1 MSKVSD
7 KQIELMREVSRE
19 SILLDHVAKFM
30 YELNKAFKDF
40 EVDVFDFLG
49 EDKDKIEAL
58 RPDDEED
65 NLPM

>member
-58 RPDDEED
+58 RPDNEED